1 MSIVGGEREDIE
13 KMIPTLEKHSQLSRL
28 TSIAKSAIS
37 STKYSKLLQDHMIE
51 IEFAY
56 NILCKY
62 SDIDILYED
71 PIVVSGREFTPDFQ
85 VKYKNEHYFFQMK
98 TASQIVD
105 YNGKKHRKITTE
117 DLREEHEEKEDDV
130 FVCFDNIHQLDG
142 AIQKAVEFLDGL
154 QLSSNTFVYILISD
168 ISRVYE
174 ISMLED
180 YLYGNCL
187 LPHEDGDDDGIG
199 LPFFETE
206 NGEKVNG
213 VIYKLR
219 NDDCHLFL
227 NPASANMDNSIEK
240 LVDIAEIHRGV
251 DC

>member
-1 MSIVGGEREDIE
+1 M
-13 KMIPTLEKHSQLSRL
+13 
-28 TSIAKSAIS
+28 
-37 STKYSKLLQDHMIE
+37 
-51 IEFAY
+51 
-56 NILCKY
+56 
-62 SDIDILYED
+62 LYED

-85 VKYKNEHYFFQMK
+85 VKYKKEHYFFQMK

-105 YNGKKHRKITTE
+105 YNGKTHRKITTE
-117 DLREEHEEKEDDV
+117 DLREEGGD
-130 FVCFDNIHQLDG
+130 FVCFDNIHQLNG
-142 AIQKAVEFLDGL
+142 AIQKAVEFLNDL

-187 LPHEDGDDDGIG
+187 LPHENGDDDGIAR
-199 LPFFETE
+199 PFFETE

-213 VIYKLR
+213 VIYKLS

-227 NPASANMDNSIEK
+227 NPASANMDNSIK
-240 LVDIAEIHRGV
+240 KIVDIAEIHRGV
-251 DC
+251 DR

>member
-13 KMIPTLEKHSQLSRL
+13 KMIPTLEKHFQLSRL

-37 STKYSKLLQDHMIE
+37 STEYSKLLQDHMIE

-62 SDIDILYED
+62 SDIEILYED

-117 DLREEHEEKEDDV
+117 DLRKEGGD

-142 AIQKAVEFLDGL
+142 AIQNAVEFLDGL

-199 LPFFETE
+199 HPFFETK
-206 NGEKVNG
+206 NGKKVNG

-227 NPASANMDNSIEK
+227 NPASANMDNSIGK

-251 DC
+251 DR